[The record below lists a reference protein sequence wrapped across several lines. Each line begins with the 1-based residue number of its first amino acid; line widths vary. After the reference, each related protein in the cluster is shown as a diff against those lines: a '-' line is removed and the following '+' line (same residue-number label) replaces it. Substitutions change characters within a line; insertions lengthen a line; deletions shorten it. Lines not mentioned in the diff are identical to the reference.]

1 VIRTPFSDEK
11 KGLMK
16 QALRVK
22 AKETAR
28 VIEPMLSGPKSRSEA
43 IPMFRPH
50 VQDVLIPAKNG
61 IRCADPAVPRLAT
74 VSTRSDG
81 DYVRPVW

>member
-1 VIRTPFSDEK
+1 MTERLSDKNSLFDGK

-28 VIEPMLSGPKSRSEA
+28 CDGYGKGTPRYGGWVRGGVRG
-43 IPMFRPH
+43 
-50 VQDVLIPAKNG
+50 NG
-61 IRCADPAVPRLAT
+61 
-74 VSTRSDG
+74 
-81 DYVRPVW
+81 